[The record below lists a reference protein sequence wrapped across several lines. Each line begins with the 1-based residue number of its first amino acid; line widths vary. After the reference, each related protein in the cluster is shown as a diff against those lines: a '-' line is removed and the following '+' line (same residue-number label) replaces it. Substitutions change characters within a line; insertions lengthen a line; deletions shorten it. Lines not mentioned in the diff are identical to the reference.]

1 MEKMDFDDYFETK
14 GHKHKQHERK
24 ESLFKEEAEDIKE
37 IRHGTHKEFGGV
49 FG

>member
-1 MEKMDFDDYFETK
+1 MEKMDFDDYFEMK
-14 GHKHKQHERK
+14 GHKQHEKK
-24 ESLFKEEAEDIKE
+24 ESLFKEEVEDIKE